1 MLARKRSCFTVA
13 LTLLVLICPAPVS
26 EAQEN
31 WSRFR
36 GGNGTGVVDDDPR
49 LPEEWSVDKNVK
61 WRKEIPGRGW
71 GSPVIWGRKVFVTAV
86 NSDDDYEAP
95 KAGLYLGRGR
105 ETPPDTVHHW
115 WVYCLDLG
123 TGDLLWKHEA
133 HQGKPKVARHPKST
147 YAAETPVVDGEHLYV
162 LFGDLGLYCY
172 DLEGKQKWK
181 REIDPKPTMY
191 GYGAAASPVVVD
203 GKVVMV
209 YDNEEASYLAAF
221 DTETGELQWQVE
233 RDETSTW
240 ATPLVWR
247 HGTETEIVVS
257 GKNRIRSYN
266 TEGELLWH
274 FDGKM
279 SVLTIPSPLV
289 VDDLLYVTSGYF
301 QDQKRPVFAIKPGAR
316 GDVSLK
322 EGESSNSYIAWSL
335 EKMGPYNTSPIVY
348 QGLYYTLLD
357 RGMMTCHDAKTGE
370 LIFDRTRFPQRASF
384 TASPWAYNGKVF
396 CLDEDGNTYVIPVG
410 REFEVERVNALEE
423 LCVATPAIA
432 QGQLL
437 IRTATAVYCISKE
450 PEK

>member
-1 MLARKRSCFTVA
+1 MLACKRSCFTVA

-162 LFGDLGLYCY
+162 LFGDLGLYYY

-410 REFEVERVNALEE
+410 REFEVERVNVLEE